1 MNRSPLAR
9 GQTCNKNA
17 SAQPLLPSLPAPPL
31 LGAAWHL
38 FPTSVLSRPPLPSPL
53 PAPTQ
58 WRACSVPLLLPCA
71 SGTGKSVWAVP
82 WSRCLPRPHL
92 SLSSGSPLLPFHTPA
107 HTRHTQPRW
116 MEALFLAPAQ
126 LGDFSPALWPP
137 AGGREGRRDR
147 ETPTSHG
154 GEGRQ
159 AGGCGLLRNVL
170 FLFLFF
176 KPGNIV
182 FSSSCEEKYISM
194 FSNKIQ

>member
-1 MNRSPLAR
+1 MSRSPLAR
-9 GQTCNKNA
+9 GQTCNKTA
-17 SAQPLLPSLPAPPL
+17 SAQPLLPSLPAPPGGGL
-31 LGAAWHL
+31 A
-38 FPTSVLSRPPLPSPL
+38 PLPH
-53 PAPTQ
+53 
-58 WRACSVPLLLPCA
+58 VCA
-71 SGTGKSVWAVP
+71 VSAASA
-82 WSRCLPRPHL
+82 
-92 SLSSGSPLLPFHTPA
+92 
-107 HTRHTQPRW
+107 
-116 MEALFLAPAQ
+116 LAPACPHPVESMLRALASALRLWDREVGVGSAMVPVPPPSPSVPFIWLASPPHSHTRPHTTHTAQ
-126 LGDFSPALWPP
+126 VDGGAFPGTCPAWRLLTRPLAPSLGRRK
-137 AGGREGRRDR
+137 GGRDR